1 MEGSVQVEDLPRAWN
16 EKYTEY
22 LGVTPQNDA
31 EGVLQDIHWASG
43 LFGYFP
49 SYALGSAIASQLFAC
64 MKREMP
70 LEKYLEEGNLL
81 PIREFLREHVHQ
93 WGKAKTTGEIL
104 RETTGEDFD
113 ARYYVEYLKEKFG
126 R

>member
-1 MEGSVQVEDLPRAWN
+1 
-16 EKYTEY
+16 
-22 LGVTPQNDA
+22 
-31 EGVLQDIHWASG
+31 
-43 LFGYFP
+43 
-49 SYALGSAIASQLFAC
+49 
-64 MKREMP
+64 MKREMT

-104 RETTGEDFD
+104 WETTGEDFD